1 MRQDTTFRRGVVIWM
16 CLINLVV
23 VFVLGPLLARMF
35 LKRFAT
41 GKGAGYDII
50 VAMVLG
56 TVALVIG
63 IALMD

>member
-1 MRQDTTFRRGVVIWM
+1 MF
-16 CLINLVV
+16 LINLVV